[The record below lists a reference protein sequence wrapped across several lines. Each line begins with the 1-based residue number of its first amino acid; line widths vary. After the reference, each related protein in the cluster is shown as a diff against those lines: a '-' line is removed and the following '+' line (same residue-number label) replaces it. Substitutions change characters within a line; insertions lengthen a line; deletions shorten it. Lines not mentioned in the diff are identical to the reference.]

1 MNNYKY
7 LNFFKDMNFEPM
19 FFFKSAGEPV
29 SFLEFKNFIE
39 TVDMEEYFNDSTKI
53 TTSIF
58 YDIAFAY
65 CLFFNS
71 FYDKCEIFKKNYY
84 WICYNVL
91 SNRKYEEIIK
101 TCLKSNISSK
111 WLNIIKEFQKEPD
124 NFQKIIFKK
133 QIQQI
138 FLNEFITFSLKW
150 IPETELKSANKVKSI
165 TIKFDGTLNF
175 MDDDIQYFLENI
187 IKNRG
192 NNE

>member
-65 CLFFNS
+65 CFFFNS
-71 FYDKCEIFKKNYY
+71 FYDKVELFNKNYY

-150 IPETELKSANKVKSI
+150 IPETELKSSNKVKSI
-165 TIKFDGTLNF
+165 NIKVDGTLNF
-175 MDDDIQYFLENI
+175 MDDEIKNFLENTFL
-187 IKNRG
+187 KAG
-192 NNE
+192 E